1 MALHTLKDVQVEM
14 GISQDI
20 LEGIVVVFQY
30 MHASVVKSSDKFLL
44 ELSRHNYVTPT
55 SYLQL
60 LNSYS
65 DLIIKKKGAL
75 IRGAARLSTGKQS
88 ISYRTRR

>member
-1 MALHTLKDVQVEM
+1 M
-14 GISQDI
+14 GVSPKVLQ
-20 LEGIVVVFQY
+20 GIVVVFQY
-30 MHASVVKSSDKFLL
+30 MHASVVKASDTFLL

-75 IRGAARLSTGKQS
+75 IQGARRLTTGILLINK
-88 ISYRTRR
+88 